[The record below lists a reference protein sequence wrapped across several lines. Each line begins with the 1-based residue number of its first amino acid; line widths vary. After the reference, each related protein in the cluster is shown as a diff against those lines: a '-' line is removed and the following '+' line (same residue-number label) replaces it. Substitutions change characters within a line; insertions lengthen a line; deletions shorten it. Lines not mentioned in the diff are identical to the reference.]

1 MGSHDSSLLP
11 LFFPPTFFSICPCPH
26 SLRSSLPSPHQA
38 CCPPL
43 PTSPLRAALPPG
55 HTWLL
60 RGVPLAALTE
70 QGAMLPMVSP
80 VDAVLSYGCHLAEG
94 HGCFFPPKVPLQKAI
109 CQNFLFRTFPSY
121 VLQYG
126 HREKCRAFTLK
137 RDDKRI
143 SGSQ

>member
-1 MGSHDSSLLP
+1 MMCSTCQMNGKPRFVASSS
-11 LFFPPTFFSICPCPH
+11 FFPPTFFSICPFPH
-26 SLRSSLPSPHQA
+26 SLRSSLPSPRQA

-43 PTSPLRAALPPG
+43 PTSPLHAALPPG

-94 HGCFFPPKVPLQKAI
+94 HGCFFPLK
-109 CQNFLFRTFPSY
+109 FPYKKQS
-121 VLQYG
+121 V
-126 HREKCRAFTLK
+126 
-137 RDDKRI
+137 RI
-143 SGSQ
+143 SYSERSQVMFCNTVTEKNVGLSL